1 MYQTFINHL
10 AKIGHLFYLVDPRET
25 FKSNALD
32 VPPYVNEAIPYFVII
47 LFLEQIIIF
56 YRGFKSIKLNDAI
69 TSASQ
74 GILMEQ
80 TK

>member
-1 MYQTFINHL
+1 MYQTLIHHL
-10 AKIGHLFYLVDPRET
+10 SKMGHLLYLVDPRVT
-25 FKSNALD
+25 MTQNASH
-32 VPPYVNEAIPYFVII
+32 VPAYVNEAIPYFVFI
-47 LFLEQIIIF
+47 LILEQLIVLHKG
-56 YRGFKSIKLNDAI
+56 YKLMKLNDAI